1 MMDVKILGESK
12 ESVNDGEY
20 HTIFMLA
27 EEYET
32 YLLIEQLFYGKR
44 QATQTIIMLS
54 MTEARQLYGILK
66 GLFDNEHF
74 AV

>member
-27 EEYET
+27 KEYET
-32 YLLIEQLFYGKR
+32 DLLIEQLFYGK
-44 QATQTIIMLS
+44 QAKQNITVLS
-54 MTEARQLYGILK
+54 MTEVRQLYGILK

>member
-12 ESVNDGEY
+12 KSVNDSEY

-32 YLLIEQLFYGKR
+32 DLLIEQLFYGK
-44 QATQTIIMLS
+44 QAKQNIIVLS

>member
-20 HTIFMLA
+20 HTIFMLVK
-27 EEYET
+27 EYET
-32 YLLIEQLFYGKR
+32 DLLIEQLFYGK
-44 QATQTIIMLS
+44 QAKQNIIVLS

>member
-32 YLLIEQLFYGKR
+32 DLLIEQLFYGK
-44 QATQTIIMLS
+44 QAKQNITVLS

-66 GLFDNEHF
+66 ELFDNEHF